1 MTSIIINSFYRAL
14 CKINDFKPIKEMDM
28 KQLATLLMDELYP
41 EDGYITLEDS
51 PRASLRVHLEP
62 HFLDR
67 VRDQCAKGIGLIDA
81 MTNAGF
87 KAEDAEPPK
96 QEVVVPVAAPA
107 PEAPKPAPK
116 PKQTEEEKAA
126 EKAAKEAKAAEEKAA
141 KEAKAAEEK
150 AAKEEKAAA
159 DKLAKEAK
167 AAEEK
172 AVKEAKAAAD
182 KLAKEEAKKIPKP
195 KFVGNLEKLN
205 PTQEKTWKKVAADAK
220 VELTDDHKKRF
231 LAEMNALDNKIYNLK
246 KLEEHMAEF
255 FAPKP
260 EPEPQ
265 TKEEEMLSAEYKGKE
280 YWVNKEGVVHETETM
295 EDGTEIDK
303 KVGQVGMAYFA
314 EMEQPKDEDF
324 Q

>member
-28 KQLATLLMDELYP
+28 KQLATYLMDELYP

-96 QEVVVPVAAPA
+96 QEVVVPVAAPEPA
-107 PEAPKPAPK
+107 KQEPPKPKPAPK
-116 PKQTEEEKAA
+116 PKLTP
-126 EKAAKEAKAAEEKAA
+126 EEKAA
-141 KEAKAAEEK
+141 KEAADKL
-150 AAKEEKAAA
+150 AKEEKAAA
-159 DKLAKEAK
+159 DKLAKE
-167 AAEEK
+167 E
-172 AVKEAKAAAD
+172 KAAAD
-182 KLAKEEAKKIPKP
+182 KLAKEEKAAADKLAKEEKAAAEKLAKEEAKKIPKP

-231 LAEMNALDNKIYNLK
+231 LVEMNALDNKIYNLK

-260 EPEPQ
+260 EPEK
-265 TKEEEMLSAEYKGKE
+265 TAEEECVAVEYKGKE
-280 YWVNKEGVVHETETM
+280 YWVNKDGVVYETETM
-295 EDGTEIDK
+295 EDGSEIDK
-303 KVGQVGMAYFA
+303 KIGQVGMAYFA
-314 EMEQPKDEDF
+314 EMEQPE

>member
-28 KQLATLLMDELYP
+28 KQLATYLMDELYP

-96 QEVVVPVAAPA
+96 QEVVVPVAAPEPA
-107 PEAPKPAPK
+107 KQEPPKPKPAPK
-116 PKQTEEEKAA
+116 PKLTP
-126 EKAAKEAKAAEEKAA
+126 EEKAA
-141 KEAKAAEEK
+141 KEAADKL
-150 AAKEEKAAA
+150 AKEEKAAA
-159 DKLAKEAK
+159 DKLAKE
-167 AAEEK
+167 E
-172 AVKEAKAAAD
+172 KAAAE

-231 LAEMNALDNKIYNLK
+231 LVEMNALDNKIYNLK

-260 EPEPQ
+260 EPEK
-265 TKEEEMLSAEYKGKE
+265 TAEEECVAVEYKGKE
-280 YWVNKEGVVHETETM
+280 YWVNKDGVVYETETM
-295 EDGTEIDK
+295 EDGSEIDK
-303 KVGQVGMAYFA
+303 KIGQVGMAYFA
-314 EMEQPKDEDF
+314 EMEQPE

>member
-14 CKINDFKPIKEMDM
+14 CKINEFKPIKEMDL
-28 KQLATLLMDELYP
+28 KQLATYLMDELYP

-96 QEVVVPVAAPA
+96 QEVVVPVAAPEPA
-107 PEAPKPAPK
+107 KQEPPKPKPAPK
-116 PKQTEEEKAA
+116 PKLTP
-126 EKAAKEAKAAEEKAA
+126 EEKAA
-141 KEAKAAEEK
+141 KEAADKL
-150 AAKEEKAAA
+150 AKEEKAAA
-159 DKLAKEAK
+159 DKLAKE
-167 AAEEK
+167 E
-172 AVKEAKAAAD
+172 KAAAE

-231 LAEMNALDNKIYNLK
+231 LVEMNALDNKIYNLK

-260 EPEPQ
+260 EPEK
-265 TKEEEMLSAEYKGKE
+265 TAEEECVAVEYKGKE
-280 YWVNKEGVVHETETM
+280 YWVNKDGVVYETETM
-295 EDGTEIDK
+295 EDGSEIDK
-303 KVGQVGMAYFA
+303 KIGQVGMAYFA
-314 EMEQPKDEDF
+314 EMEQPE